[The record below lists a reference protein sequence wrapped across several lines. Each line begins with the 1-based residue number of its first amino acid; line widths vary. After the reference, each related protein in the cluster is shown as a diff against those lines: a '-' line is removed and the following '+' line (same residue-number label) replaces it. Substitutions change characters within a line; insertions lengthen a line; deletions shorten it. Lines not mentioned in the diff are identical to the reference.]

1 MILRLGQNTRVLNLM
16 KSNKVKKIFVEIAKT
31 PEQVSRGL
39 MFRKSL
45 DKDSGM
51 LFVFDQPKPL
61 SFWGMNTFM
70 PLDIAFIDESGV
82 IQDIK
87 RIKEHDLTSVKSSC
101 PCKYALEVEDG
112 WFKSNGFSVGD
123 YCEPLL
129 KKFDN
134 AVVLMKNVKTA
145 QKEDSEID
153 DVADEKNDK
162 DEKIVKKAPK
172 EEVKQPAIA
181 PKPVTKVLPP
191 VQTPVSVSVQQPVLN
206 VPKFGNVFEALR
218 WSMSNNQ
225 VMRITY
231 HTEKGHT
238 VTKDIEPHKIFF
250 SRNSK
255 RQVLKA
261 YDETANH
268 PSQYIVMN
276 IVSYGF
282 PGRKF
287 LPKSILLTRR

>member
-1 MILRLGQNTRVLNLM
+1 M
-16 KSNKVKKIFVEIAKT
+16 KSNSAKKIFVEIAKT

-82 IQDIK
+82 IKDIK

-101 PCKYALEVEDG
+101 PCKYALELEDG

-134 AVVLMKNVKTA
+134 AVVLMKNIKMA
-145 QKEDSEID
+145 QKEEDKVD
-153 DVADEKNDK
+153 DTVNENDDKEEKVVE
-162 DEKIVKKAPK
+162 EKPK
-172 EEVKQPAIA
+172 EETKKPVVVQ
-181 PKPVTKVLPP
+181 KPVTKVLSPAP
-191 VQTPVSVSVQQPVLN
+191 VPMQQPVIDI
-206 VPKFGNVFEALR
+206 PKFSSVFEALR
-218 WSMSNNQ
+218 WSMGNNQ

-238 VTKDIEPHKIFF
+238 VTKDIEPHRIFF

-261 YDETANH
+261 YDETADH
-268 PSQYIVMN
+268 PSQYIIMN

>member
-1 MILRLGQNTRVLNLM
+1 M
-16 KSNKVKKIFVEIAKT
+16 KSSNTKKIFVEVAKT
-31 PEQVSRGL
+31 PDQVSRGL

-51 LFVFDQPKPL
+51 LFVFDSPKPL

-70 PLDIAFIDESGV
+70 PLDIAFIDEGGT
-82 IQDIK
+82 IRDIK

-134 AVVLMKNVKTA
+134 AVIVVKNIKTA
-145 QKEDSEID
+145 QKEEEKEESNDAPVE
-153 DVADEKNDK
+153 DEKEVLEQKPKQD
-162 DEKIVKKAPK
+162 VKKPLVP
-172 EEVKQPAIA
+172 EKQ
-181 PKPVTKVLPP
+181 KPVIVA
-191 VQTPVSVSVQQPVLN
+191 PVSAPAQQAVLN
-206 VPKFGNVFEALR
+206 IPKFGSVFEALR

-238 VTKDIEPHKIFF
+238 VTKDIEPHRIFF

-261 YDETANH
+261 YDETADH
-268 PSQYIVMN
+268 PSQYIIMN

>member
-1 MILRLGQNTRVLNLM
+1 M
-16 KSNKVKKIFVEIAKT
+16 KSSNTKKIFVEVAKT
-31 PEQVSRGL
+31 PDQVSRGL

-51 LFVFDQPKPL
+51 LFVFDHPKPL

-70 PLDIAFIDESGV
+70 PLDIAFIDEGGT
-82 IQDIK
+82 IRDIK

-134 AVVLMKNVKTA
+134 AVIVVKNIKTA
-145 QKEDSEID
+145 QKEEEKEESNDAPVE
-153 DVADEKNDK
+153 DEKEVLEQKPKQD
-162 DEKIVKKAPK
+162 VKKPL
-172 EEVKQPAIA
+172 VPDKQ
-181 PKPVTKVLPP
+181 KPVIVA
-191 VQTPVSVSVQQPVLN
+191 PVSAPAQQVVLN
-206 VPKFGNVFEALR
+206 IPKFGSVFEALR

-238 VTKDIEPHKIFF
+238 VTKDIEPHRIFF

-261 YDETANH
+261 YDETADH
-268 PSQYIVMN
+268 PSQYIIMN